1 VRSLTVTV
9 AAAVAGSLAAL
20 AGDTDGLAGCPA
32 M

>member
-1 VRSLTVTV
+1 MVTV
-9 AAAVAGSLAAL
+9 AAAVAGWLAAL